1 MREMK
6 MVAASVSLSHPES
19 VPKTL
24 PSPGS
29 ESILASLLRF
39 LLENDISETNQGWD
53 RTWMFHCI
61 MIWRRSASCKS
72 HLIPCSFFCFLF
84 CSSHVLT
91 NNLMWLDN
99 IVNELLQLIGRQGT
113 MSTES
118 EALISVE
125 PQITP
130 RLALLPWEASQ
141 LTSSICLYIC
151 VCASASLCRLLLA

>member
-1 MREMK
+1 MTQCQDEFRNLSGCVLKILTAGRMLQISIARSWMRQN
-6 MVAASVSLSHPES
+6 VDYDAL
-19 VPKTL
+19 
-24 PSPGS
+24 
-29 ESILASLLRF
+29 
-39 LLENDISETNQGWD
+39 W
-53 RTWMFHCI
+53 CI
-61 MIWRRSASCKS
+61 MIWWRSGCNSQF
-72 HLIPCSFFCFLF
+72 IPHSFFETTFFGCFFF

-118 EALISVE
+118 EALISVD

>member
-39 LLENDISETNQGWD
+39 LLENDISESNQGWD
-53 RTWMFHCI
+53 KRG
-61 MIWRRSASCKS
+61 
-72 HLIPCSFFCFLF
+72 CSIALWSGGDVQVAKATSFRVHSFAFCFIQVMCWPIVQCDRIILWMNC
-84 CSSHVLT
+84 CSWS
-91 NNLMWLDN
+91 
-99 IVNELLQLIGRQGT
+99 GGT

-118 EALISVE
+118 EALISVD